1 MNAPQTLFYPEVV
14 HTTEEGLDVRKLL
27 YKYIFKYWYLYIL
40 FSGLMVASAYC
51 YIKYVNPLYE
61 VKSRLLIKEDK
72 NKSSSPEDML
82 QGLKLFGTSENVT
95 NEIYILSSVSLME
108 RVVKNLNLGVTYYW
122 QDWIKTIPSYKNFP
136 IVVDSFTL
144 APLVTSSEDYRL
156 KKGLVFKVIPLSS
169 EEFELIY
176 KEESLGPFQFG
187 ENFITPFGVF
197 QFNKLQDLDLNTDT
211 MMYVTFRDPKLL
223 TEVYLKDLRIGLVD
237 KQASVIELS
246 LQEVAPIRAV
256 EILNTLVE
264 LYNVGTIEDKNKVSE
279 NTLKFIEERLIGITK
294 DLMAVESNVEQYK
307 RKNEISSASEKD
319 LEIVL
324 KKVSEYTESQTELEV
339 QLNILESIDTYL
351 DITGSFDLIPA
362 NLSVSAIVL
371 KDLVIPYNELVLKR
385 QRLLET
391 ATSTNPLVQSIEQQL
406 LSLRTSISD
415 TVTNI
420 KQDLRKKITSIAS
433 LNKELMARVKRV
445 PTQERGLLEIKRQQ
459 IIKENLY
466 LYLLKKKEETHLTL
480 AATTSNARIIDTPRT
495 TRKPI
500 APQKA
505 LIYLSSFLGGLF
517 IPFLFVVGKDLLQD
531 SIQDEEDIKE
541 ITKIPIIGSINKG
554 KKNEHIVVKTNT
566 RTAIAERF
574 RLIRTNLQFVKRKG
588 PQTILLTSSISGE
601 GKTFVAINL
610 AMSFT
615 LLKKRTILLG
625 MDLRKPKLQEYLEEV
640 DKPIGMTEYIL
651 GDNTLEEVIQCVKEQ
666 PDLDYILSGAVP
678 FNPNELLSE
687 PIVSELFERLQKEY
701 EVIIIDAPPVGL
713 VSDAFLLNEFITNTI
728 YVVRVNVTKKQMVIN
743 ASEMLKKARLKNAS
757 ILLNGVNEKGRYGYG
772 GSYGYYEN

>member
-1 MNAPQTLFYPEVV
+1 
-14 HTTEEGLDVRKLL
+14 
-27 YKYIFKYWYLYIL
+27 
-40 FSGLMVASAYC
+40 
-51 YIKYVNPLYE
+51 
-61 VKSRLLIKEDK
+61 
-72 NKSSSPEDML
+72 
-82 QGLKLFGTSENVT
+82 
-95 NEIYILSSVSLME
+95 
-108 RVVKNLNLGVTYYW
+108 
-122 QDWIKTIPSYKNFP
+122 
-136 IVVDSFTL
+136 
-144 APLVTSSEDYRL
+144 
-156 KKGLVFKVIPLSS
+156 
-169 EEFELIY
+169 
-176 KEESLGPFQFG
+176 
-187 ENFITPFGVF
+187 
-197 QFNKLQDLDLNTDT
+197 
-211 MMYVTFRDPKLL
+211 
-223 TEVYLKDLRIGLVD
+223 
-237 KQASVIELS
+237 
-246 LQEVAPIRAV
+246 
-256 EILNTLVE
+256 
-264 LYNVGTIEDKNKVSE
+264 
-279 NTLKFIEERLIGITK
+279 
-294 DLMAVESNVEQYK
+294 
-307 RKNEISSASEKD
+307 
-319 LEIVL
+319 
-324 KKVSEYTESQTELEV
+324 
-339 QLNILESIDTYL
+339 
-351 DITGSFDLIPA
+351 
-362 NLSVSAIVL
+362 
-371 KDLVIPYNELVLKR
+371 
-385 QRLLET
+385 
-391 ATSTNPLVQSIEQQL
+391 
-406 LSLRTSISD
+406 
-415 TVTNI
+415 
-420 KQDLRKKITSIAS
+420 
-433 LNKELMARVKRV
+433 V

-517 IPFLFVVGKDLLQD
+517 IPFLFVVGKDLLKD